1 LKKTEADREAIEAGI
16 PAIAPIEGSA
26 DLML

>member
-16 PAIAPIEGSA
+16 PVIVPIEDSA